1 MCRTKCLRL
10 SKLEKGT
17 LTPNLPELIKMSEIF
32 GVSTDYLLCIS
43 DSRDNKKEFTTGDL
57 FRNLFELEEKNLGI
71 SLSLKTQE
79 ELEPHPYTGEP
90 YMVTIEDVSI
100 HFNNS
105 TITKALKEW
114 ATVKNLYE
122 ESKDNEDFKRL
133 YNTWKTGVLQKKDIL
148 WQNLDFYF
156 NDQEELP
163 FD

>member
-1 MCRTKCLRL
+1 M
-10 SKLEKGT
+10 
-17 LTPNLPELIKMSEIF
+17 
-32 GVSTDYLLCIS
+32 
-43 DSRDNKKEFTTGDL
+43 
-57 FRNLFELEEKNLGI
+57 

-79 ELEPHPYTGEP
+79 ELETHPYTREP

-122 ESKDNEDFKRL
+122 ENKDNEDFKGL
-133 YNTWKTGVLQKKDIL
+133 YNTWKNGILQKKDIL
-148 WQNLDFYF
+148 WQDLDFYF